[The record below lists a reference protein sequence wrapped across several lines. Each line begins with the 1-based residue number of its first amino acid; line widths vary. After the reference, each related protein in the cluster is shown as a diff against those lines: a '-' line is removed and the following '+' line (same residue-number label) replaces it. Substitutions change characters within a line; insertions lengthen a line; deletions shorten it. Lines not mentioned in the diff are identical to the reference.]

1 MYTHFFQ
8 LKQAPFSIAPDP
20 HYLYMSERHR
30 EALAHLLYGI
40 NSGGGFVLLT
50 GEIGAGKTT
59 VCRCFLEQIPENC
72 NIAYIFNP
80 KLTVDELLQSICD
93 EFGIS
98 APKAEQHSGTVKTY
112 VDALNAHLLS
122 SHGRGQSNVLV
133 IDEAQNLSAD
143 VLEQLRL
150 LTNLETNERKLLQII
165 LIGQPELRDMLAS
178 PSLQQLAQ
186 RVIARYHLGSLSLVE
201 TARYILHRLSV
212 AGLTGASPFRPN
224 TMQLIHQ
231 LTQGVPRKINLLC
244 DRALLGAYAEGK
256 RSVEQSIVKKA
267 AAEVFETARSQPAFN
282 KMNRRFA
289 LPFIAAIVVTAAIG
303 AVTWKQY
310 RNDFSWSFLTA
321 DASKPTVAK
330 APTFQKA
337 ALTTNGSAGAET
349 GKPALNAL
357 ELQADLRAF
366 FGNSGKRS
374 SNFHAE
380 LARLWGERLDVGEPC
395 KAALAQGLH
404 CYQGSGGLAELRQ
417 LDRPALIQL
426 KDEDNTLHPALML
439 SLNKAGARLHDGDRE
454 YSISLIALGRHVS
467 KDFFTFWRAPP
478 DYRTTLSGG
487 EKGPDVDWVAGQLAR
502 LNGTE
507 SGGERSFDAALIA
520 QLREFQRAQG
530 LHPDGIA
537 GPRTFMHLN
546 VSAGVVEPRLSNDI
560 AFAAAVQGK

>member
-80 KLTVDELLQSICD
+80 KLTVEELLQSICD
-93 EFGIS
+93 EFGIEV
-98 APKAEQHSGTVKTY
+98 AKEEKNSGTVKAY
-112 VDALNAHLLS
+112 VDALNAHLLA
-122 SHGRGQSNVLV
+122 SHAKGQSNVLV
-133 IDEAQNLSAD
+133 IDEAQNLNAD

-212 AGLTGASPFRPN
+212 AGLTTASPFRPK

-244 DRALLGAYAEGK
+244 DRAMLGAYAEGK
-256 RSVEQSIVKKA
+256 RTIEQEIVKKS
-267 AAEVFETARSQPAFN
+267 AAEVFGKAGAKLAATRMSW
-282 KMNRRFA
+282 RFA
-289 LPFIAAIVVTAAIG
+289 LPLAVVLAGIG
-303 AVTWKQY
+303 AVAWKQVPY
-310 RNDFSWSFLTA
+310 EFAWPHSVNGMPGAAGEQSPGIQR
-321 DASKPTVAK
+321 
-330 APTFQKA
+330 A
-337 ALTTNGSAGAET
+337 ALTVPHSSAVDE
-349 GKPALNAL
+349 KRLQPNPSD
-357 ELQADLRAF
+357 LQADLLAF
-366 FGNSGKRS
+366 FGNGDKQGG
-374 SNFHAE
+374 NLHTE
-380 LARLWGERLDVGEPC
+380 LARLWDVRLQDGEPC
-395 KAALAQGLH
+395 EAALEQGLH

-417 LDRPALIQL
+417 LDRPAIIHL
-426 KDEDNTLHPALML
+426 KDEHNALHPALLLAM
-439 SLNKAGARLHDGDRE
+439 NKAGAKIHDGKRE
-454 YSISLIALGRHVS
+454 YSVSLIALGRHLS
-467 KDFFTFWRAPP
+467 GGFTTLWRAPKHH
-478 DYRTTLSGG
+478 RTTLSGG
-487 EKGPDVDWVAGQLAR
+487 EQGADVDWLAAQLAR
-502 LNGTE
+502 LNGTKAE
-507 SGGERSFDAALIA
+507 AGQTFDAALIA
-520 QLREFQRAQG
+520 QLKEFQRAQG
-530 LHPDGIA
+530 LQADGIA

-546 VSAGVVEPRLSNDI
+546 VSAGIAEPRLSSLTEI
-560 AFAAAVQGK
+560 ASASQGK